1 MKLEDAIKNASKRLT
16 SYQKVDE
23 DLDDWVA
30 IDDNWD
36 ANYFFNDGKVEVSLY
51 KVIDGMIDTR
61 IDYYN
66 FVP

>member
-1 MKLEDAIKNASKRLT
+1 MKLEDAIKNASERLI

>member
-1 MKLEDAIKNASKRLT
+1 MKLEDAIKNASERLT